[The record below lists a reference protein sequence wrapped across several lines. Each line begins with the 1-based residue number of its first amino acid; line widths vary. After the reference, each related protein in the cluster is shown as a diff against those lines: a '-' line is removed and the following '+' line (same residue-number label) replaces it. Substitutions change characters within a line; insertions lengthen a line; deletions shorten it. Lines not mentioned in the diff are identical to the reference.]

1 MEEKQNRLLIENPKL
16 NKIQN
21 IYLRNSD
28 AGFRKNPTSH
38 SYFSFV
44 REPAKVLQ
52 E

>member
-1 MEEKQNRLLIENPKL
+1 MEEKQNRLLIENPKVE
-16 NKIQN
+16 IQN

-44 REPAKVLQ
+44 REPAKILQ